1 MPRRTATLFA
11 AAGAVLLSSALSAQT
26 LGAERTLQRFPDGYH
41 GWARAAA
48 DADGGGVVI
57 WNAVEDL
64 RTGPGQVFLEL
75 LAPGGTPQGEP
86 FRAGTGTRDENGPDV
101 AMAEDGSFV
110 AVWEEVARHYRSVLA
125 RRFDAQGRP
134 LGDPFLVASLTRSV
148 PFQLEPAIG
157 IAADGGFVIA
167 WAGGTQ
173 STNGSTSDVYVRRF
187 DAAGRPLGPET
198 QVNVTK
204 WGAQYE
210 PRIAM
215 RPSGGFLIGWTT
227 NAGRRTLYDVYA
239 RSFKADG
246 TPLGGE
252 IRLNS
257 GPSLPAFQLN
267 LALAVASDG
276 SFVAV
281 WQDDWADR
289 AAPSFAPEDRVG
301 LLGQRFA
308 ADGRPV
314 GPLFRV
320 NATAKGEQR
329 QPAVAI
335 TPDGFLVAWEST
347 TPVREG
353 YEPSI
358 RVRRFSRAAAPLTGE
373 ITVDP
378 GGSSY
383 SEENPPAL
391 ALGPGGSGFVAWS
404 RLDADGFGSAVLVR
418 EIQP

>member
-1 MPRRTATLFA
+1 
-11 AAGAVLLSSALSAQT
+11 
-26 LGAERTLQRFPDGYH
+26 
-41 GWARAAA
+41 
-48 DADGGGVVI
+48 
-57 WNAVEDL
+57 
-64 RTGPGQVFLEL
+64 
-75 LAPGGTPQGEP
+75 
-86 FRAGTGTRDENGPDV
+86 
-101 AMAEDGSFV
+101 MAEDGSFV

-134 LGDPFLVASLTRSV
+134 LGDPFPVASLTRSV
-148 PFQLEPAIG
+148 PFQLEPSIG
-157 IAADGGFVIA
+157 IAADGGFVVA

-173 STNGSTSDVYVRRF
+173 PTNGSTSDIYVRRF
-187 DAAGRPLGPET
+187 DATGRPFGPET

-210 PRIAM
+210 PRIAI

-227 NAGRRTLYDVYA
+227 DAGRRTLYDVYA
-239 RSFKADG
+239 RSFAADG

-252 IRLNS
+252 IRLSS
-257 GPSLPAFQLN
+257 GPSLPAFQSH

-289 AAPSFAPEDRVG
+289 TAPSFAPADKVG

-314 GPLFRV
+314 GPLFHV

-329 QPAVAI
+329 LPAVAI

-347 TPVREG
+347 SPFREG

-358 RVRRFSRAAAPLTGE
+358 RARRFSPAAVPLTGE

-378 GGSSY
+378 GSPSVK
-383 SEENPPAL
+383 NPPAL

-404 RLDADGFGSAVLVR
+404 RLDADGVGSAVLVR